1 MTYGQIIA
9 TIQCYIHIATD
20 KNVDIAMPRNVGE
33 IKKMQSMYEI
43 AAKNLLYIKMI

>member
-33 IKKMQSMYEI
+33 IKKMQLMYEV
-43 AAKNLLYIKMI
+43 AKNNLIYMYQV